1 MQAVTEPISS
11 AHKEPIEHRFN
22 PYTDN
27 GGTVLGIAGA
37 DFAILAGD
45 TRHTSGFNI
54 DSRFEPK
61 LFDIGDNI
69 AVTANGFSGDGDAL
83 VQRLSSRIKWYH
95 HTHNK
100 KMSLKAAARLTQ
112 HLLYGKR
119 FFPYYV
125 QTIMAGLDENGR
137 GAIYSY
143 DPVGSYERE
152 SCRAGGSAASL
163 IMPFLDNQV
172 KKFNQ
177 TDGEGHPLARQ
188 DLPLDEVLK
197 LVKDS
202 FTSATERHIHVGDYL
217 QVLIVTKEGIETR
230 FFDLKRD

>member
-1 MQAVTEPISS
+1 MQATTEPISS
-11 AHKEPIEHRFN
+11 AHNEPIEHRFN

-27 GGTVLGIAGA
+27 GGTVLGISGA
-37 DFAILAGD
+37 DFAVLAGD

-54 DSRFEPK
+54 GSRFEPR
-61 LFDIGDNI
+61 LFDVGDNI
-69 AVTANGFSGDGDAL
+69 AATATGFSGDGNAL
-83 VQRLSSRIKWYH
+83 IERLKTKIKWYH

-100 KMSLKAAARLTQ
+100 PMSVKAAAKLTQ

-125 QTIMAGLDENGR
+125 QTILAGLDENGR
-137 GAIYSY
+137 GAVYSY

-152 SCRAGGSAASL
+152 TVRAGGSAASL
-163 IMPFLDNQV
+163 VMPFLDNQF
-172 KKFNQ
+172 KKLNQ
-177 TDGEGHPLARQ
+177 TDGNGNRLQRE
-188 DLPLDEVLK
+188 DLPLEDVLR

-202 FTSATERHIHVGDYL
+202 FTSATERHIQVGDYL

-230 FFDLKRD
+230 FFELKRD